1 MTSRRI
7 FLASLPAAGALAL
20 GVKQASAAAVANVT
34 ETDPAA
40 AALGYKADAT
50 KVDIKKFPNYVK
62 GRQCAGCQLYAG
74 KPADA
79 AAPCGVFGGKLV
91 AGKGWCAAWAKKA

>member
-7 FLASLPAAGALAL
+7 FLATLPAAGALLL
-20 GVKQASAAAVANVT
+20 GLKEASAAAAAVSEA
-34 ETDPAA
+34 EPAA

-50 KVDIKKFPNYVK
+50 KVDAKKFPSYVK

-74 KPADA
+74 KPTDPV
-79 AAPCGVFGGKLV
+79 APCAIFGGKLV